1 MQYFSWHAGFVLL
14 FLSYIFILFGS
25 QGITFNIAFIG
36 KKDKGKFVLG

>member
-1 MQYFSWHAGFVLL
+1 MQYFSGHAGFFLL

-36 KKDKGKFVLG
+36 KKDR

>member
-14 FLSYIFILFGS
+14 FLFHIFILFGS
-25 QGITFNIAFIG
+25 QGISFNIAFIG